1 MPRVWQG
8 YHDVD
13 EAVNTIS
20 VCIKQT
26 GEVPEALVRAYRT
39 SIERS
44 GHGLVQRFYEGLAEK
59 CPEAL
64 RYFSTDT
71 EKQD

>member
-8 YHDVD
+8 YSDVD
-13 EAVNTIS
+13 QAIETI
-20 VCIKQT
+20 QT
-26 GEVPEALVRAYRT
+26 CLKETGQVPDALVKAYQT
-39 SIERS
+39 SIQRS

-64 RYFSTDT
+64 RYFT
-71 EKQD
+71 EEPDKQD